1 MFDYKSSALPTELN
15 WLFPERR
22 RENDV
27 FPKRH
32 QAFSVFFFSSTYAE
46 ICRQR
51 QGYPPKVVPKVVLEK
66 LRLTRT
72 FFSELFFR
80 TFKNLSKQRNNHL
93 TTRLTVY
100 TVYTILNPV
109 TAIQPDTKQTHRYV
123 LTNTKTDCDS
133 LQNTEQPN
141 DKRKRRGC

>member
-32 QAFSVFFFSSTYAE
+32 QAFSVFFFSTAYAE
-46 ICRQR
+46 ICREG
-51 QGYPPKVVPKVVLEK
+51 QGYAPKVVPKVVLEK

-72 FFSELFFR
+72 FFSKLFFR
-80 TFKNLSKQRNNHL
+80 TFKNLSKYVNSHL

-109 TAIQPDTKQTHRYV
+109 TAIQPDK
-123 LTNTKTDCDS
+123 TNT
-133 LQNTEQPN
+133 QI
-141 DKRKRRGC
+141 

>member
-15 WLFPERR
+15 WLFLERR

-32 QAFSVFFFSSTYAE
+32 QAFSVFFFSTAYAGMGRE
-46 ICRQR
+46 G
-51 QGYPPKVVPKVVLEK
+51 QGYPPKTVLRTVLVK
-66 LRLTRT
+66 LRLTGT
-72 FFSELFFR
+72 VFSKLFFR
-80 TFKNLSKQRNNHL
+80 IFKNLSKYVNSHL

-109 TAIQPDTKQTHRYV
+109 TAIQPDTKQTHRYDIHKV
-123 LTNTKTDCDS
+123 T
-133 LQNTEQPN
+133 
-141 DKRKRRGC
+141 RYR

>member
-32 QAFSVFFFSSTYAE
+32 QAFSVFFFSAAYAE
-46 ICRQR
+46 ICRNM
-51 QGYPPKVVPKVVLEK
+51 QGYPPKVAPEMAPGK
-66 LRLTRT
+66 LRLLRAT
-72 FFSELFFR
+72 FFYLFFR
-80 TFKNLSKQRNNHL
+80 TFKNLSKYVNSHL

-100 TVYTILNPV
+100 TVCTILNPV
-109 TAIQPDTKQTHRYV
+109 TAIQPDE
-123 LTNTKTDCDS
+123 TNT
-133 LQNTEQPN
+133 QI
-141 DKRKRRGC
+141 

>member
-15 WLFPERR
+15 WLFLERR
-22 RENDV
+22 RESDV

-51 QGYPPKVVPKVVLEK
+51 QVYPPKVVPKVVPGK

-72 FFSELFFR
+72 FFSKFFFR
-80 TFKNLSKQRNNHL
+80 TFKNLSKQRNSHL

-100 TVYTILNPV
+100 TVSTMVIPV
-109 TAIQPDTKQTHRYV
+109 TAIQPDK
-123 LTNTKTDCDS
+123 TNT
-133 LQNTEQPN
+133 QI
-141 DKRKRRGC
+141 

>member
-15 WLFPERR
+15 WLFLERR

-46 ICRQR
+46 ICRGW
-51 QGYPPKVVPKVVLEK
+51 QGYPPKVAPEMAPGK
-66 LRLTRT
+66 LRRLRAT
-72 FFSELFFR
+72 FFYLFFR
-80 TFKNLSKQRNNHL
+80 IFKNLSKYVNSHL

-109 TAIQPDTKQTHRYV
+109 TAIQPDK
-123 LTNTKTDCDS
+123 TNT
-133 LQNTEQPN
+133 QI
-141 DKRKRRGC
+141 

>member
-15 WLFPERR
+15 WLFLERR

-46 ICRQR
+46 ICREG
-51 QGYPPKVVPKVVLEK
+51 QGYPPKVVPKVVPGK

-72 FFSELFFR
+72 FFSKLFFR
-80 TFKNLSKQRNNHL
+80 TFKNLSKYVNSHL

-100 TVYTILNPV
+100 TVSTILNPV
-109 TAIQPDTKQTHRYV
+109 TAIQPGK
-123 LTNTKTDCDS
+123 TNT
-133 LQNTEQPN
+133 QI
-141 DKRKRRGC
+141 